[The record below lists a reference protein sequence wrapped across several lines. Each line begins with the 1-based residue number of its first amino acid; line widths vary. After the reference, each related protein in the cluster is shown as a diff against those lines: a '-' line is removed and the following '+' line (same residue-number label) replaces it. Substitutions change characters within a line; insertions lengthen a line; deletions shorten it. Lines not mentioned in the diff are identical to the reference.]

1 MGNGMQ
7 QWDTTWYNNH
17 TGVFSV
23 ITIMGSY
30 QILTEHAGSWNEDA
44 HTHTHLL
51 RNILSNYW
59 CGMHRTCTNTSFKPD
74 RRKWMTRREK
84 QWRRILST
92 SLLDATV
99 PSDEVSSK
107 SDCENRTGKNQI
119 WFESR
124 FEIRLAGS
132 RLGRLPWTK
141 MKKIEQV
148 RGLSVPNPYHCAT
161 DASSLDGDIWSTLHP
176 PAK

>member
-1 MGNGMQ
+1 
-7 QWDTTWYNNH
+7 
-17 TGVFSV
+17 
-23 ITIMGSY
+23 
-30 QILTEHAGSWNEDA
+30 
-44 HTHTHLL
+44 
-51 RNILSNYW
+51 
-59 CGMHRTCTNTSFKPD
+59 MHHTCTNTSFKPD

-92 SLLDATV
+92 SLLEATV

-124 FEIRLAGS
+124 FEIQLAGS

-176 PAK
+176 PAKKEVLHLYRWFTHTHTLPQEGEKLRSRPWDGNEEERKWKWGEDDNEMKVT

>member
-1 MGNGMQ
+1 MGYNMIQ
-7 QWDTTWYNNH
+7 QPYRGIFCHYNHGILSDFNRACR
-17 TGVFSV
+17 
-23 ITIMGSY
+23 IMKWGC
-30 QILTEHAGSWNEDA
+30 T
-44 HTHTHLL
+44 HTHTCSEISYRITDVEWIAL
-51 RNILSNYW
+51 
-59 CGMHRTCTNTSFKPD
+59 CTSFKPD

-107 SDCENRTGKNQI
+107 SDCENRTGKNHI

-141 MKKIEQV
+141 MK
-148 RGLSVPNPYHCAT
+148 RLSRYVDWASPIHITVQT

>member
-1 MGNGMQ
+1 MGYNMIQ
-7 QWDTTWYNNH
+7 QPYRGIFCHYNH
-17 TGVFSV
+17 GILSDFSRV
-23 ITIMGSY
+23 CRIMKWGC
-30 QILTEHAGSWNEDA
+30 A
-44 HTHTHLL
+44 HTHLV

-132 RLGRLPWTK
+132 RLGRLPRTK